1 MSLRECTAVLSH
13 KTGEFILKE
22 KLTKSETIF
31 IASML
36 FGLFFGAG
44 NLIFPIYMGQL
55 AGANMWKAL
64 IGFLIT
70 GVGLPLLGIAAMGI
84 SRSDGLV
91 ELSGKVGR
99 GYSIFFT
106 CALYLTI
113 GPFFAIPRCATV
125 PFTVTVAPLFGKG
138 ADNPTV
144 LAVYSVLFFA
154 AVLAFSLFP
163 GKILT
168 WVGKILNP
176 IFLVCLGILVIAA
189 IVKPMG
195 TVSGFAPAEAY
206 TKSAVFTG
214 FLDGYN
220 TMDALASLAFGIV
233 VITVIRDLGVKEP
246 KAVAKSTVHAG
257 IFSCL
262 IMAAIYLA
270 VTLVGAQSRG
280 LGVECTNGGEVFALV
295 ANHYFGKT
303 GGIIL
308 AATFTFACLK
318 TAVGLITSCSE
329 TFVKLFPKSFSYR
342 VWAII
347 FSIGSLLIA
356 NLGLNKII
364 DYSVPVLMFLYPL
377 AITLILL
384 GLFGNLFGHN
394 RWVYGFVTGFTLV
407 AAVYDFLAALPKEL
421 IVKLR
426 LTNALAAIKNFLPLS
441 DIGLGWVIPAAVG
454 LVIGIAVMLFT
465 KKKAPANA

>member
-1 MSLRECTAVLSH
+1 MASNLKQQLFSGVFYTALAKYSGIVISLVVAGVLAR
-13 KTGEFILKE
+13 L
-22 KLTKSETIF
+22 LTPDDFGIVAIATVIIAFFSIF
-31 IASML
+31 
-36 FGLFFGAG
+36 
-44 NLIFPIYMGQL
+44 
-55 AGANMWKAL
+55 
-64 IGFLIT
+64 T
-70 GVGLPLLGIAAMGI
+70 DMGI
-84 SRSDGLV
+84 SPAIVQNKALTEKDLSDIFSFTLWMGAGL
-91 ELSGKVGR
+91 
-99 GYSIFFT
+99 
-106 CALYLTI
+106 
-113 GPFFAIPRCATV
+113 
-125 PFTVTVAPLFGKG
+125 
-138 ADNPTV
+138 
-144 LAVYSVLFFA
+144 SVLFFA

-220 TMDALASLAFGIV
+220 PMDALASLAFGIV

-329 TFVKLFPKSFSYR
+329 TFVKLFPKSFSHR

-347 FSIGSLLIA
+347 FSIASLLIA

-441 DIGLGWVIPAAVG
+441 DIGLGWVVPAAVG

>member
-1 MSLRECTAVLSH
+1 M
-13 KTGEFILKE
+13 
-22 KLTKSETIF
+22 
-31 IASML
+31 
-36 FGLFFGAG
+36 
-44 NLIFPIYMGQL
+44 
-55 AGANMWKAL
+55 
-64 IGFLIT
+64 
-70 GVGLPLLGIAAMGI
+70 
-84 SRSDGLV
+84 
-91 ELSGKVGR
+91 
-99 GYSIFFT
+99 
-106 CALYLTI
+106 
-113 GPFFAIPRCATV
+113 
-125 PFTVTVAPLFGKG
+125 
-138 ADNPTV
+138 

-347 FSIGSLLIA
+347 FSIASLLIA

-407 AAVYDFLAALPKEL
+407 AAVYDFLAALPNEL

-426 LTNALAAIKNFLPLS
+426 LTTALAAIKNFLPLS